1 MVGLVPGDHLAPTPF
16 SCSPSSLQPT
26 VLGHHCC
33 PPTAVP
39 GPDLRSQH
47 RLRHQRGELGPPPPP
62 LTWRPAVPAV
72 DTGFP
77 SFSHI
82 SMGLGAPAA
91 SQVSR
96 TGLWSST
103 GPGRLGGSV
112 MRGGTAGRGRHGAR
126 VDPAEGEAGRA
137 PGRAPPQECMATDE
151 SSGTAT
157 PNTGRARPGSRGCLF
172 HPSGPTDGKLR
183 LREGQWP
190 AQG

>member
-1 MVGLVPGDHLAPTPF
+1 MLCSVQSLSRVRLFATPWTAACQASLPILCIMQCTLYYTTLYYDYVLYWWWALFLETTWPLTPF

-26 VLGHHCC
+26 VLGHHCR
-33 PPTAVP
+33 PLPLAVP

-47 RLRHQRGELGPPPPP
+47 LLRHQRGELGPPHPPP

-82 SMGLGAPAA
+82 SMGLGAPVAL
-91 SQVSR
+91 QVSR

-112 MRGGTAGRGRHGAR
+112 MRGGTA
-126 VDPAEGEAGRA
+126 E
-137 PGRAPPQECMATDE
+137 
-151 SSGTAT
+151 
-157 PNTGRARPGSRGCLF
+157 
-172 HPSGPTDGKLR
+172 
-183 LREGQWP
+183 
-190 AQG
+190 